1 MCAGRIEAL
10 ESPNI
15 PIHLSLISIWTIL
28 LSLQPS
34 ERLTAY
40 QFRYVNITAD
50 VLSG

>member
-1 MCAGRIEAL
+1 VCAGRIEAL

-15 PIHLSLISIWTIL
+15 PIHLNLISIWTIL
-28 LSLQPS
+28 LSLHPS
-34 ERLTAY
+34 VRLTAY